1 MHQYLL
7 WTLLK
12 NPALTSM
19 NSMLVLAGLLVRAG
33 LAGDTDTSTSH
44 TVWGPGNQQPSSH
57 TGPNIQ
63 SLCWW
68 PNGFFQQGEYTPN
81 FQSTPKN
88 NPQKRSG
95 HHSDISQHHYVLWS
109 TSRMNVQQHGRMA
122 GQNNALSID
131 CDSSSQWETTV
142 TAHLWETARGF
153 KPDTC
158 CFPLRTSFH
167 LSLEGEDTGRDM
179 SADVL
184 LVWPVCVKVSPA
196 NNYTHFWCDTKW
208 PRRSKGTVMQRKD
221 RTRLNKKTNDKTLQ
235 FCVTEETTSQSS
247 NCSGANI
254 VIRIECWLFTFT
266 LIGVFIGSL

>member
-1 MHQYLL
+1 LVTSSEKGTCYTQLNPQFNNASIS
-7 WTLLK
+7 TV
-12 NPALTSM
+12 NPAEKSLTSM

-33 LAGDTDTSTSH
+33 LAGGTDTSTSH
-44 TVWGPGNQQPSSH
+44 TVWGPGNQQPASH
-57 TGPNIQ
+57 TGPNMQ

-95 HHSDISQHHYVLWS
+95 HHMIFHSIIMCSDQ
-109 TSRMNVQQHGRMA
+109 RMCNCMA
-122 GQNNALSID
+122 GQNNAVSID

-196 NNYTHFWCDTKW
+196 NNYTHFWCDAKW

-221 RTRLNKKTNDKTLQ
+221 RTRLNKKKKN
-235 FCVTEETTSQSS
+235 TTIL
-247 NCSGANI
+247 CHRRKLANQAI
-254 VIRIECWLFTFT
+254 VQVPI
-266 LIGVFIGSL
+266 S